1 MSTQLHKTLHGTCAA
16 EAFNL
21 TLTDR
26 LFDTLQRA
34 IVEGEIA
41 PGSKISEPELARQQ
55 GVSRGSLREA
65 IARLEACKLV
75 ERRPNLGARVVTL
88 SYLQLIEIYQVRE
101 ALEGMA
107 ARLAAQNMSEQEI
120 DELQTLLQAHG
131 QQIEEQQGLAYFQKQ
146 GDLDFHYRIVQGSKN
161 QQLTCLLCNDLYHL
175 LRMYRYQFGMRS
187 RRSRQA
193 YEEHQYLINA
203 IVNRDPEMAEL
214 LMRQHIRA
222 SRKNVERMLLEESQ
236 AQRDSV

>member
-1 MSTQLHKTLHGTCAA
+1 MQNQSTSNNTDPVSI
-16 EAFNL
+16 

-41 PGSKISEPELARQQ
+41 PGSKISEPELARQH

-65 IARLEACKLV
+65 IGRLEARKLV
-75 ERRPNLGARVVTL
+75 ERKPNIGARVVTL
-88 SYLQLIEIYQVRE
+88 SYEQLIEIFQIRE

-107 ARLAAQNMSEQEI
+107 ARLAAQSMSDQEI
-120 DELQTLLQAHG
+120 EELQVLLEEHG
-131 QQIEEQQGLAYFQKQ
+131 QQIEEQQGQAYFQKQ

-161 QQLTCLLCNDLYHL
+161 HHLIGLLCDDLYHL

-187 RRSRQA
+187 RRSSQA
-193 YEEHQYLINA
+193 YDEHHYLLNA
-203 IVNRDPEMAEL
+203 IVARDPEMAEL
-214 LMRQHIRA
+214 LMRQHIRS
-222 SRKNVERMLLEESQ
+222 SRRNVERMLLEN
-236 AQRDSV
+236 

>member
-1 MSTQLHKTLHGTCAA
+1 MANKSMQNHSASKATDPVSI
-16 EAFNL
+16 

-34 IVEGEIA
+34 IVEGEI
-41 PGSKISEPELARQQ
+41 PSGSKISEPELARRH

-65 IARLEACKLV
+65 IGRLEARKLV
-75 ERRPNLGARVVTL
+75 ERKPNLGARVVTL
-88 SYLQLIEIYQVRE
+88 SYEQLIEIFQVRE

-107 ARLAAQNMSEQEI
+107 ARLAAQNMSDQEI
-120 DELQTLLQAHG
+120 EALQALLKEHG
-131 QQIEEQQGLAYFQKQ
+131 QQIEEQHGLAYFQKQ

-161 QQLTCLLCNDLYHL
+161 HQLIGLLCDDLYHL

-187 RRSRQA
+187 KRSRQA
-193 YEEHQYLINA
+193 YDEHHYLLNA
-203 IVNRDPEMAEL
+203 IVARDGEMAEL

-222 SRKNVERMLLEESQ
+222 SRRNVETLILNFE
-236 AQRDSV
+236 

>member
-1 MSTQLHKTLHGTCAA
+1 MANKNMQNHSASKTTDPVSI
-16 EAFNL
+16 

-34 IVEGEIA
+34 IVEGEI
-41 PGSKISEPELARQQ
+41 PSGSKISEPELARRH

-65 IARLEACKLV
+65 IGRLEARKLV
-75 ERRPNLGARVVTL
+75 ERKPNLGARVVTL
-88 SYLQLIEIYQVRE
+88 SYEQLIEIFQVRE

-107 ARLAAQNMSEQEI
+107 ARLAAQNMSDQEI
-120 DELQTLLQAHG
+120 EELQALLKAHG
-131 QQIEEQQGLAYFQKQ
+131 EQIEEQHGLAYFQKQ

-161 QQLTCLLCNDLYHL
+161 RQLIGLLCDDLYHL

-187 RRSRQA
+187 KRSRQA
-193 YEEHQYLINA
+193 YDEHHYLLNA
-203 IVNRDPEMAEL
+203 IVARDGEMAEL

-222 SRKNVERMLLEESQ
+222 SRRNVEALILNFE
-236 AQRDSV
+236 

>member
-1 MSTQLHKTLHGTCAA
+1 MQNQSPSNNTDPVSI
-16 EAFNL
+16 

-41 PGSKISEPELARQQ
+41 PGSKISEPELARQH

-65 IARLEACKLV
+65 IGRLEARKLV
-75 ERRPNLGARVVTL
+75 ERKPNIGARVVTL
-88 SYLQLIEIYQVRE
+88 SYEQLIEIFQIRE

-107 ARLAAQNMSEQEI
+107 TRLAAQNMSDQEI
-120 DELQTLLQAHG
+120 EELQVLLEEHG
-131 QQIEEQQGLAYFQKQ
+131 QQIEEQQGQAYFQKQ

-161 QQLTCLLCNDLYHL
+161 HHLIGLLCDDLYHL

-187 RRSRQA
+187 KRSRQA
-193 YEEHQYLINA
+193 YDEHHYLLNA
-203 IVNRDPEMAEL
+203 IVARDPEMAEL
-214 LMRQHIRA
+214 LMRQHIRS
-222 SRKNVERMLLEESQ
+222 SRRNVEKMLLEK
-236 AQRDSV
+236 

>member
-1 MSTQLHKTLHGTCAA
+1 MANKSMQNHSASKATDPVSI
-16 EAFNL
+16 

-34 IVEGEIA
+34 IVEGEI
-41 PGSKISEPELARQQ
+41 PSGSKISEPELARRH

-65 IARLEACKLV
+65 IGRLEARKLV
-75 ERRPNLGARVVTL
+75 ERKPNLGARVVTL
-88 SYLQLIEIYQVRE
+88 SYEQLIEIFQVRE

-107 ARLAAQNMSEQEI
+107 ARLAAQNMSDQEI
-120 DELQTLLQAHG
+120 EALQALLEAHG
-131 QQIEEQQGLAYFQKQ
+131 EQIEEQHGLAYFQKQ

-161 QQLTCLLCNDLYHL
+161 HQLIGLLCDDLYHL

-187 RRSRQA
+187 KRSRQA
-193 YEEHQYLINA
+193 YDEHHYLLNA
-203 IVNRDPEMAEL
+203 IVARDGEMAEL

-222 SRKNVERMLLEESQ
+222 SRRNVERMLLEEF
-236 AQRDSV
+236 